1 VSKSTLQPAL
11 LMLLAVILSVT
22 ASTSMFAQGT
32 RAAKKTAP
40 AQGKTKAPAAPP
52 KLDARTQAE
61 FNQFSK
67 QADEARAAGRLNDA
81 IIFYSKALRLQSA
94 WPEGW
99 WYLGSVFYDRDRYGE
114 AREALGNLLSLQPKN
129 GPAWA
134 LMGLCE
140 FQLKNYDQALAD
152 IQNSRVLG
160 LGGNRELINV
170 ARFHAALL
178 MTRSEQFE
186 LGYEVLRDFAR
197 EGNQSMSVIE
207 ALGINALRMPVLPA
221 EAAPDKREVI
231 LLAGRAWYH
240 MAARHVQEA
249 QQAFQALVSRYPETP
264 NVHYAYG
271 VFLLIDTPDEAI
283 EEFKRELK
291 ISPTHI
297 PATLQIAFE
306 YIKRN
311 DFEAAKPFAEQSV
324 KISPT
329 LFAAHNALGRV
340 LLELG
345 QVDAAIKELEFGVK
359 LAPDSPEMHF
369 ALAKAYARA
378 GRKED
383 AAKERAMFMQLD
395 KQKRTQREGANSV
408 GGLEAKPTEKNPP
421 R

>member
-1 VSKSTLQPAL
+1 MA
-11 LMLLAVILSVT
+11 LSVG
-22 ASTSMFAQGT
+22 ASTSAFAQGS
-32 RAAKKTAP
+32 RPAKKPTP
-40 AQGKTKAPAAPP
+40 AQGKAKTPAPQA

-61 FNQFSK
+61 FNQLSK
-67 QADEARAAGRLNDA
+67 QADQARESGQLNDA
-81 IIFYSKALRLQSA
+81 IMLYNKALRLLPT

-99 WYLGSVFYDRDRYGE
+99 WYLGSIFYDRDRYAE

-170 ARFHAALL
+170 ARFHAALML
-178 MTRSEQFE
+178 TRSEQYE

-207 ALGINALRMPVLPA
+207 ALGINALRMPVLPR
-221 EAAPDKREVI
+221 EAAPDKRELI

-240 MAARHVQEA
+240 MAARQVQEA
-249 QQAFQALVSRYPETP
+249 QQAFQALVARYPDTP

-271 VFLLIDTPDEAI
+271 VYLLIDAPDEAV

-297 PATLQIAFE
+297 PAILQIAFE

-311 DFEAAKPFAEQSV
+311 DFAAARPFAEQAV

-345 QVDAAIKELEFGVK
+345 QVEDAIKELELGVR
-359 LAPDSPEMHF
+359 LAPESPEMRF

-408 GGLEAKPTEKNPP
+408 GGIETKPPEKNPP
-421 R
+421 N